1 MGLIAMASI
10 SDEAA
15 ATVWE
20 RWRLGL
26 WCAVER
32 IQSRVDLAL
41 TCKMLSTLLVGLENR
56 RPYVLESV
64 TSALCR
70 IWVVVEGGMHI
81 CLQYSHARTIRP
93 CGSADMDWTL
103 PPRAPSGLEDESSIL
118 YKWARERGATTGQ
131 CDRIVGLL
139 SVEWMCSLP
148 RPPRTRRKEGVSD
161 QVWHRFLFRRHVQ
174 RILGW
179 KERLAEGDP
188 AGFSNAVN
196 ELLRTKFYPDCDS
209 KSDGEAA
216 GASQSGCPPA
226 KSTIPSNVLPPDQ
239 EMMNQELPE
248 DTSHL
253 AAPTVHLVTVMG
265 ECATIA
271 NQEESFPHGL
281 LGMSKR
287 GRLRSSG
294 SRLASREI
302 LSEIATNLPSIV
314 LQNDNAQDS
323 THPRTEVRASHARG
337 GRLNVRGRGSRGRRA
352 GMARDPTSRG
362 HIQNGRLRMIAGGPE
377 VAALVGWTAPHIRT
391 TRQSPIQLRPR
402 VGDVDT
408 CGQNSDRDG
417 DVVDLTTTGA
427 PWGSYSNSDAE
438 AGFTT
443 PPRH

>member
-1 MGLIAMASI
+1 MGLIDMASI
-10 SDEAA
+10 LDEAA

-26 WCAVER
+26 WCTVER

-41 TCKMLSTLLVGLENR
+41 TCKVLSTLLVGLENR

-70 IWVVVEGGMHI
+70 IWVVVEGGMQI
-81 CLQYSHARTIRP
+81 CLQYSHARTIWP

-118 YKWARERGATTGQ
+118 YKWAREQPLGNVIALLGFYLSSGCVLCR
-131 CDRIVGLL
+131 GLL
-139 SVEWMCSLP
+139 ALVERRESQTRFGIDFYSADTSSASWVGRSGWLKGIRRGLATLSTSCSGQNST
-148 RPPRTRRKEGVSD
+148 RTAIQSQMGRLQELARAAARHRRA
-161 QVWHRFLFRRHVQ
+161 QFH
-174 RILGW
+174 
-179 KERLAEGDP
+179 P
-188 AGFSNAVN
+188 
-196 ELLRTKFYPDCDS
+196 
-209 KSDGEAA
+209 
-216 GASQSGCPPA
+216 
-226 KSTIPSNVLPPDQ
+226 NVLPPGQ

-253 AAPTVHLVTVMG
+253 AAPTVHPVTVMG
-265 ECATIA
+265 ECAPIA

-314 LQNDNAQDS
+314 LQNGNAQDS

-402 VGDVDT
+402 VGNVDT
-408 CGQNSDRDG
+408 CGQNSDKDG

-438 AGFTT
+438 VGFTT